1 MGKVAVHA
9 SALENELQLGRR
21 NTFWKKAIPWIAVAV
36 IAGGGFAYWATA
48 GSASQAQQA
57 SVQIR
62 WVSVHRG
69 NVAQTVALSGTLDP
83 AKEATLTASGKLLSV
98 SVKAG
103 DKVKKGQ
110 VIAQVDPSSY
120 ETQLKQA
127 QAQLAS
133 AEARLAQSKQ
143 PAATGR
149 AGGSQAPDPYAVAQ
163 AQASVDQAQ
172 AQVEAIQQQIAACTI
187 TSPIDGTVLQVADPN
202 SFGSSGSGSGNGNN
216 NAYNNNGGGSGGNTV
231 AIIADLSA
239 SDFIVQATVDQ
250 ADVAN
255 LKAGQPAVISV
266 SSTGGPTLKGQVES
280 IGYIPQT
287 SSGVTVYPVT
297 IRVDDS
303 TASNVKLL
311 PGESAAVTV
320 TVKQANNVLELP
332 TAALTQQR
340 GLTGVFVKSD
350 GSTAGD
356 TSSSSSSSQRTAN
369 FALPEGLQF
378 KPVTVGIY
386 GGNVVEIKSGLSE
399 GDQVAVV
406 TYTATQQASGSA
418 MGNSGRFNVMGGL
431 NGLGG
436 RNGLG
441 GLYGPGRNGLGGL
454 NGAGSYR
461 WQGGQQGRSGD
472 GGGRG

>member
-9 SALENELQLGRR
+9 STLENELQLVRR
-21 NTFWKKAIPWIAVAV
+21 STFWKKAVPWIAVVV

-48 GSASQAQQA
+48 GSGSQAQQA
-57 SVQIR
+57 AVQIR

-69 NVAQTVALSGTLDP
+69 NVAQTVALSGTLNP

-110 VIAQVDPSSY
+110 VIAKVDPSSY
-120 ETQLKQA
+120 EVQLRQA

-133 AEARLAQSKQ
+133 AEARLAQAKQ

-172 AQVEAIQQQIAACTI
+172 AQVEAIQQQIDACTI

-202 SFGSSGSGSGNGNN
+202 SFGLSGSGSGNGNN
-216 NAYNNNGGGSGGNTV
+216 NAYNNNGGSGGDTV

-239 SDFIVQATVDQ
+239 SDFVVQATVDQ
-250 ADVAN
+250 ADVAD

-266 SSTGGPTLKGQVES
+266 SSTGGPTLKGEVES

-297 IRVDDS
+297 IKVNDS
-303 TASNVKLL
+303 TASDVKLL

-340 GLTGVFVKSD
+340 GVTGVFVKSD

-369 FALPEGLQF
+369 FALPKGLQF

-406 TYTATQQASGSA
+406 TYTATQQTSGSA

-441 GLYGPGRNGLGGL
+441 GLYGSGRNGLGGL
-454 NGAGSYR
+454 NGAGSNR
-461 WQGGQQGRSGD
+461 WQGDQQGRSGD